1 MKILIDESL
10 PRYVLQILQGYNAYT
25 VQFMGWSGIKNG
37 VLLGLATQQQFN
49 VFLTADKNLRY
60 QQNLKDRTIA
70 LIVFP
75 SNKLSA
81 IKQIERQ
88 LKDALASVECGSVI
102 EL

>member
-10 PRYVLQILQGYNAYT
+10 PKYVLQMLQGYDAYT
-25 VQFMGWSGIKNG
+25 VQYMGWSGIKNG
-37 VLLGLATQQQFN
+37 VLLGLATAQQFD

-60 QQNLKDRTIA
+60 QQNLKERTIA

-75 SNKLSA
+75 SNKLSVV
-81 IKQIERQ
+81 KPLEQQ
-88 LKDALASVECGSVI
+88 LKDVLKTVQLEDII

>member
-1 MKILIDESL
+1 M
-10 PRYVLQILQGYNAYT
+10 
-25 VQFMGWSGIKNG
+25 
-37 VLLGLATQQQFN
+37 LGLATQQQFN

-75 SNKLSA
+75 SNKLSV

-88 LKDALASVECGSVI
+88 LKDALASVESGSVI

>member
-10 PRYVLQILQGYNAYT
+10 PRYVLQILQEYNAYT

-75 SNKLSA
+75 SNKLSV
-81 IKQIERQ
+81 IKQLERQ
-88 LKDALASVECGSVI
+88 LKDALASVESGSVI